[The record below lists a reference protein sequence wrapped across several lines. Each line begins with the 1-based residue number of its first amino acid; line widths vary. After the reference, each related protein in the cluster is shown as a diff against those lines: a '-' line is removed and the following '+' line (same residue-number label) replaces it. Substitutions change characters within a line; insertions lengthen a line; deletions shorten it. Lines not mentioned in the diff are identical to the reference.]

1 MNEQLKNENPWLS
14 ITSADVRLLE
24 KDKSFFEQE
33 FGSVENYVK
42 QINDKDPEVKLTFSC
57 LPDPFCGNP
66 DSKVYCLNKNPGK
79 PDPCFDGEAEY
90 AKNAIDNLHLKA
102 KDCFWAEGVTNRCG
116 KEHDGVRWLRE
127 RTRKLEKTIGRRP
140 DIFFIEYFPYHSSK
154 GFTFPENLPSYE
166 FSNELIRRAMTDP
179 PKKMIIIM
187 REKDKWLKRIEG
199 LEDYPNLYILKCA
212 LGAYL
217 TPNNIVRYKD
227 GKKLSDEEIKQY
239 FKI

>member
-14 ITSADVRLLE
+14 ITSADDRLLKE
-24 KDKSFFEQE
+24 DRSFFEQK
-33 FGSVENYVK
+33 FGSVENYVN
-42 QINDKDPEVKLTFSC
+42 QINDKDPEIKLTFSC

-90 AKNAIDNLHLKA
+90 AKKAIDNLHLKA

-140 DIFFIEYFPYHSSK
+140 NIFFIEYFPYHSSK

-166 FSNELIRRAMTDP
+166 FSNKLIEQAIEDE
-179 PKKMIIIM
+179 KVIIIM
-187 REKDKWLKRIEG
+187 RERANWLKRIKKLVG
-199 LEDYPNLYILKCA
+199 YQHLYTLKYPQ
-212 LGAYL
+212 GGYL
-217 TPNNIVRYKD
+217 TFDNIVRIDKNGEKFPCIED
-227 GKKLSDEEIKQY
+227 TIEKY
-239 FKI
+239 F